1 MTKSFDEL
9 AKEQQESWDR
19 LAEKHQREHEKF
31 MSDFN
36 EKMEKFDKN
45 LESSRLIARETMSRI
60 VVLSTTII
68 GFSVTLLSLK
78 ELNLRLDEHGL
89 KLAWLLF
96 TCTIALGLLLPYI
109 ESRAKYVIHWRGLQH
124 QEWDKDSLNS
134 LTFTDKI
141 KISLAVVFSV
151 LVVPRSLIFC
161 RIYSDEA
168 VKKKN
173 ALYNALTIHWTNKAI
188 DSVLFLELVFIFTFV
203 ASLLV
208 FLSSVRF

>member
-1 MTKSFDEL
+1 MSKSFDEL
-9 AKEQQESWDR
+9 AQEQQERWDK

-45 LESSRLIARETMSRI
+45 LEGSRMIARETMSRI
-60 VVLSTTII
+60 VVLSTTIV

-78 ELNLRLDEHGL
+78 GLSLRIDEHGL
-89 KLAWLLF
+89 KLSWLLF
-96 TCTIALGLLLPYI
+96 TCTIALGLLLPYV
-109 ESRAKYVIHWRGLQH
+109 ESRAKYVIHWRGLQY
-124 QEWDKDSLNS
+124 QEWDKESLAT
-134 LTFTDKI
+134 LTFVDKI
-141 KISLAVVFSV
+141 KVFMTAVFSV

-161 RIYSDEA
+161 KIYKDEA

-173 ALYNALTIHWTNKAI
+173 ALYNALTIHWTNKVI
-188 DSVLFLELVFIFTFV
+188 DSVLFLELAFILIFV

-208 FLSSVRF
+208 FLFSVQF